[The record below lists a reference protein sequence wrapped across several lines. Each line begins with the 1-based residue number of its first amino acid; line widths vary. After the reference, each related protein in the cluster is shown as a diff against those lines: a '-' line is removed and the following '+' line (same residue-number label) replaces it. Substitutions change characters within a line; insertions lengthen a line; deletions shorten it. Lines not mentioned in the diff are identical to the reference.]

1 MTIQEFD
8 LPARWRT
15 LLIENYNE
23 AIHNLQVSWP
33 DIRSLEIS
41 YREIESFDPDF
52 ALSIIEEP
60 DANIQAAEQALR
72 LLLSELG
79 SSKIVAFVRIIELP
93 PDSNRSVRRL
103 RSDDLGS
110 MISVDA
116 IATKIG
122 KVLPRTYEGV
132 FVCAACGH
140 LSRISQPN
148 EQELVEPVECFQID
162 GGCGRKR
169 NQTKFHQRVEDSI
182 LIDTQFI
189 ELQEPPENLRGGVQP
204 ERILCI
210 AEHDLAG
217 QLNPGDRVTANGVLF
232 VRSQRKSGKD
242 TPIFDIFMRIHSIQ
256 RENIPLEEIQITED
270 EEREIKELARR
281 EDIHDL
287 LTRSIAPSIFGMTRQ
302 KESLMLQLFGG
313 VASKAKDGTRLRGDI
328 HILLMGD
335 PGVAK
340 SQLLSYMAQISPRG
354 RFTSGMSASAA
365 GLTAAAVQ
373 DSAADGRWT
382 LEAGALALAD
392 LGLASIDEFDKM
404 NENDRSSM
412 HEAMEQQRISVSKAG
427 INATLSTRCAILAA
441 ANPKAGRFQSV
452 SEVPFTQQINLKPAL
467 ISRFDVI
474 WLLTDQPQAD
484 HDSMIANHIM
494 NNRASSTPEILI
506 EKGSEVDPSKSAK
519 HDGVDKKEGIVNR
532 ELIRKYVAFAK
543 RSIHPKLTDEAQES
557 LRDFYVE
564 TRRKG
569 GESHDSIAISARAIE
584 GLYRLAQAS
593 ARVRLSEVATIEDA
607 ERSIRLTRF
616 WRHELMGENFDETTL
631 QSGKKATTRNRER
644 SILEIVR
651 RLFAETGNIVNL
663 ADVLTEAGRIDI
675 NRDAAEDIIEALCRD
690 GRLMRPG
697 GYDTLQPV

>member
-79 SSKIVAFVRIIELP
+79 SNKIVAFVRIIELP

-140 LSRISQPN
+140 PSRVSQPN

-169 NQTKFHQRVEDSI
+169 NQTKFHQRVEESI

-557 LRDFYVE
+557 LREFYVE

-593 ARVRLSEVATIEDA
+593 ARVRLSEFATIEDA

-663 ADVLTEAGRIDI
+663 ADVLTEAGRMDI
-675 NRDAAEDIIEALCRD
+675 SRDVAEDIIEALCRD